1 MLASKEEE
9 PRPNQVELDKESVEY
24 HATDEVP
31 MSQRDMGF
39 WDMVFLSLDGRRLL
53 PQKRDSVLAGR

>member
-39 WDMVFLSLDGRRLL
+39 WAMVFFSLDGRRLL
-53 PQKRDSVLAGR
+53 P